1 MSITD
6 PNSLNRYE
14 SFSSTTY
21 GETNYKQMRTII
33 EELEKMGKWKKN
45 EVFVDLGSG
54 IGSIVMQ
61 AAACCPSLKCAIGI
75 EIQAWCRKILIYFT
89 QN

>member
-61 AAACCPSLKCAIGI
+61 AAACSPGNARLGFKKFRINSRRLC
-75 EIQAWCRKILIYFT
+75 
-89 QN
+89 